1 MKIKSQI
8 VANMYRD
15 SIALMRLARDLFE
28 REDVA
33 RAEVLMATP
42 ANLEVL
48 GRAGLLA
55 DEIGDASPNDIIIA
69 IEAESDK
76 AADSSIEWAKEMLT
90 TPRAGASAGEGT
102 SIFSLQSALEAMPD
116 VNLALLSIPGPFVK
130 REALRALEN
139 GLNLLIFSDNVSVQD
154 EIEIK
159 SLAEAK
165 GLLVMGP
172 DCGTAIIQGVAL
184 GFANVVHRGRVGI
197 VGASGTGIQEVSCLI
212 DRAGA
217 GVSHAI
223 GTGSNDVKDEIG
235 ATTLLRG
242 MRMLESDPNTAVIV
256 IITKPPGD
264 AVQRAILNVV
274 REVEKPTV
282 VNFLGGNAK
291 AIEAAG
297 ALPAYTLEDAARLAT
312 EKAGSKYALGEL
324 NESQLRAE
332 WSKLGADQKYV
343 RGVFSGGTFASEAA
357 LVLSEILDP
366 VFTNTGLRQ
375 AQTLED
381 AQKSQAHACVDLG
394 EDEFTQG
401 KPHPM
406 LDPSM
411 RHERILQEARDPEV
425 AVLLLD
431 VVLGQGV
438 HPDPAGSLVDT
449 LVTARRE
456 SGNTDS
462 SLPMVA
468 SVCGTDSD
476 PQVRSE
482 QVTKLEEA
490 GVVVVSSNSQAA
502 RAAAFISQRG
512 MG

>member
-1 MKIKSQI
+1 MKVRGQI

-15 SIALMRLARDLFE
+15 SIALMRIGRDLFE

-42 ANLEVL
+42 ANLEAL
-48 GRAGLLA
+48 EREGLLA
-55 DEIGDASPNDIIIA
+55 ADIGNATPNDIVIA
-69 IEAESDK
+69 IEAESGA
-76 AADSSIEWAKEMLT
+76 AADSSIEWATEVLT
-90 TPRAGASAGEGT
+90 TPRIAASAGEGT
-102 SIFSLQSALEAMPD
+102 QLFSLQSAVETMPD

-130 REALRALEN
+130 REALSALES
-139 GLNLLIFSDNVSVQD
+139 GLNLMIFSDNVPIQD

-159 SLAEAK
+159 SLAESK

-184 GFANVVHRGRVGI
+184 GFANVVSRGRVGI

-264 AVQRAILNVV
+264 AVQRAILNALT
-274 REVEKPTV
+274 EVEKPSI
-282 VNFLGGNAK
+282 VNFLGGDKK

-297 ALPAYTLEDAARLAT
+297 AVPADTLEDAARLAI
-312 EKAGSKYALGEL
+312 ENAGSKYSLGEL
-324 NESQLRAE
+324 KESQLRAE
-332 WSKLGADQKYV
+332 WTRLGTDQIYV

-357 LVLSEILDP
+357 LILSEHLGQ
-366 VFTNTGLRQ
+366 VFTNTSLKQ
-375 AQTLED
+375 ARTLDD
-381 AQKSQAHACVDLG
+381 ARKSQAHTCVDLG

-406 LDPSM
+406 LEPSM
-411 RHERILQEARDPEV
+411 RNERMLEETKDPEV

-438 HPDPAGSLVDT
+438 HPDPAGSVVEAL
-449 LVTARRE
+449 AKA
-456 SGNTDS
+456 GNAKS
-462 SLPMVA
+462 RPSIVA
-468 SVCGTDSD
+468 SVCGTDGD
-476 PQVRSE
+476 PQVRSQ

-490 GVVVVSSNSQAA
+490 GVVVVSSNAQAT
-502 RAAAFISQRG
+502 RAAAFISQRR